1 MMTLDDAVR
10 LVEDKLEHRFS
21 KLELLHEALT
31 HRSAVPRRQ
40 GRGKGRQRGRNVQK
54 APRGQGSNERLE
66 FVGDRVL
73 GLLMAEWLF
82 ERYPEEQE
90 GALGA
95 RHAHLVSRPVLA
107 RIAERVELAG
117 AIQIAQHEEN
127 AGIRSL
133 ASVLADAMEA
143 LLGALYLDAGLDP
156 ARRVVRRLWGHD
168 IEKSGQPHKEPKTL
182 LQEFLLGRGEALPRY
197 ELVSADGPSHA
208 PVFCVEV
215 RALGEVGLGKAGSKR
230 LAESAAASDL
240 LKKIGQEIKRA

>member
-1 MMTLDDAVR
+1 MMTRDEAVR
-10 LVEDKLEHRFS
+10 HVEAKLEHRFADPA
-21 KLELLHEALT
+21 LLHEALT

-40 GRGKGRQRGRNVQK
+40 GRNRGRQKGHAPGK
-54 APRGQGSNERLE
+54 TPRGQGSNERLE

-107 RIAERVELAG
+107 RIAEGIELSE
-117 AIQIAQHEEN
+117 AIQIAQHEES
-127 AGIRSL
+127 AGIRVL

-156 ARRVVRRLWGHD
+156 ARHVVRRLWDRD

-182 LQEFLLGRGEALPRY
+182 LQEFLLGRGEALPHY
-197 ELVSADGPSHA
+197 ELTAADGPSHA
-208 PVFCVEV
+208 PIFRVEV
-215 RALGEVGLGKAGSKR
+215 RALGQVGVGRAGSKR
-230 LAESAAASDL
+230 LAESAAATDL
-240 LKKIGQEIKRA
+240 LKKMGQETERA